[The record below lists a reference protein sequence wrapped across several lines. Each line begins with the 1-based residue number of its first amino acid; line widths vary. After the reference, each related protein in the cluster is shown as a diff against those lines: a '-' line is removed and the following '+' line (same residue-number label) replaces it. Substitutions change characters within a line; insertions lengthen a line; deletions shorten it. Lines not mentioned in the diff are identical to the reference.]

1 MSITVFDNHSVE
13 LNKYPR
19 INTDKEITDKI
30 MITFIMNE
38 EYLKSI
44 ATSYENAIKYHN
56 ECKEY
61 YYLFKLNNKEYKKYS
76 AKEIIQLI
84 NGINDF
90 LRINNDINK
99 QLFFL
104 NNINKIDVNYYFY
117 IKNSSFYMNLFNA
130 IEQSKKLYFQSRD
143 FTYNLNPPL
152 DFYGKNYKKGNIYT
166 SLEIME
172 IYAYTHYLIQNK
184 IIKEL
189 PQPIFISN

>member
-1 MSITVFDNHSVE
+1 MKRVDLNLLYQNCCCYLPCQILLRLQSV
-13 LNKYPR
+13 P
-19 INTDKEITDKI
+19 
-30 MITFIMNE
+30 
-38 EYLKSI
+38 YLHLFLS
-44 ATSYENAIKYHN
+44 AGH
-56 ECKEY
+56 

-172 IYAYTHYLIQNK
+172 IYAYTYYLIQNK

-189 PQPIFISN
+189 PEPIFISN